1 MMDEHLNERAKAR
14 TWPADDRAWMTLADA
29 SRITA
34 TDSAPMSRKRVLL
47 PLVLGAVLVL
57 LLVGLSGSV
66 AARRLAERE
75 SVNDAAKS
83 AGLLADAVVQPALRD
98 SLISGDPKAF
108 ATMDRAV
115 HKYVLGHLSRRVKI
129 WTPQGKVIYSD
140 DPRLV
145 GRTWTLG
152 QEERNVF
159 THPKTH
165 AEVSD
170 LSRPENKFERGQG
183 KLLEVYRPVWTP
195 AGKPLLF
202 ETYAPYDGVIS
213 RAGQIWRGFAGITLT
228 SLVALIVLM
237 VPVVWRLVTKV
248 RHSQQQREAL
258 LERAV
263 EASTDE
269 RRRIAGNLHDGVIQ
283 DLAGASMTVSSAA
296 ARASAVDQDALA
308 SQLRDASAT
317 VRRGITAMRSLVVD
331 IYPPNLETAGLVAA
345 LDDLV
350 VSLGSRDIEVLMDV
364 DPNAG
369 AGLGVVEERLIY
381 RVAHECLLNAM
392 RHSQARSVTLCVR
405 RDADATV
412 LEVSDD
418 GVGFEPTQVRANPAH
433 GHFGLRVLGD
443 LAREAGADL
452 GVASAPGQGTR
463 WHLRVPDPTAPAR
476 VRDRPHY
483 ALAYAGSGPGPDGRS
498 DDGEG
503 LLAHAFARQSA
514 QEVLEPHPGVLR
526 FRGRPGRLLGT
537 PDVDEHR
544 PAGS

>member
-1 MMDEHLNERAKAR
+1 
-14 TWPADDRAWMTLADA
+14 MTLADA
-29 SRITA
+29 SRARSTDTA
-34 TDSAPMSRKRVLL
+34 QTSRKRVLI
-47 PLVLGAVLVL
+47 PLAVGALVVL

-66 AARRLAERE
+66 AARRLAEKE
-75 SVNDAAKS
+75 SVIDAAKS

-98 SLISGDPKAF
+98 NLASGDPRAF
-108 ATMDRAV
+108 AIMDKAVRA
-115 HKYVLGHLSRRVKI
+115 YVLGSSSRRVKI
-129 WTPQGKVIYSD
+129 WTPQGKIVYSD
-140 DPRLV
+140 EPALV
-145 GRTWTLG
+145 GKKFPLG
-152 QEERNVF
+152 AEERDVF

-170 LSRPENKFERGQG
+170 VDRPENTYERGRG

-195 AGKPLLF
+195 SGDPLLF
-202 ETYAPYDGVIS
+202 ETYAPYVGVTA
-213 RAGQIWRGFAGITLT
+213 RASQIWRGFAGITLS
-228 SLVALIVLM
+228 SLLALIVLM

-248 RHSQQQREAL
+248 RQSQQQREDL

-296 ARASAVDQDALA
+296 TRAEAVNQDALA
-308 SQLRDASAT
+308 TQLREASAT

-350 VSLGSRDIEVLMDV
+350 VSVGARDIEVHMDL
-364 DPNAG
+364 DADGG

-392 RHSQARSVTLCVR
+392 RHSQARSVTVSLR
-405 RDADATV
+405 RHAGATT

-418 GVGFEPTQVRANPAH
+418 GVGFEPAQVRANPVH

-452 GVASAPGQGTR
+452 RVASAPGKGTR
-463 WHLRVPDPTAPAR
+463 WYLRVPNTGAA
-476 VRDRPHY
+476 
-483 ALAYAGSGPGPDGRS
+483 AGSAERLRVDVPGASPDGRPDDRPGGEA
-498 DDGEG
+498 DDGG
-503 LLAHAFARQSA
+503 LLAHAFARQA
-514 QEVLEPHPGVLR
+514 AEEVLQPHSGAVR
-526 FRGRPGRLLGT
+526 FLARPGRLLGKT
-537 PDVDEHR
+537 DSTGRRNGR
-544 PAGS
+544 P

>member
-1 MMDEHLNERAKAR
+1 
-14 TWPADDRAWMTLADA
+14 
-29 SRITA
+29 
-34 TDSAPMSRKRVLL
+34 MSRKRVLI
-47 PLVLGAVLVL
+47 PLVLGALLVL

-98 SLISGDPKAF
+98 NLASGDPKAF
-108 ATMDRAV
+108 AIMDRAV
-115 HKYVLGHLSRRVKI
+115 HKYVLGSSSRRVKI
-129 WTPQGKVIYSD
+129 WTPEGRIVYSD
-140 DPRLV
+140 EPRLLN
-145 GRTWTLG
+145 RKFPLG
-152 QEERNVF
+152 EEERGVF
-159 THPKTH
+159 TRPKTH

-170 LSRPENKFERGQG
+170 LGRPENTYERGQG

-202 ETYAPYDGVIS
+202 ETYAPYDGVTS
-213 RAGQIWRGFAGITLT
+213 RAGQIWRGFAGITLS

-248 RHSQQQREAL
+248 RQSQQQREAL

-283 DLAGASMTVSSAA
+283 DLAGASLTVSSAA
-296 ARASAVDQDALA
+296 TRAAAVDQDELA
-308 SQLRDASAT
+308 TRLREASAT

-350 VSLGSRDIEVLMDV
+350 VSLGSRDIEVLIDL
-364 DPNAG
+364 DPDAD

-392 RHSQARSVTLCVR
+392 RHSQARSVTLSLR
-405 RDADATV
+405 GHEGATV

-418 GVGFEPTQVRANPAH
+418 GVGFEPALVRANPAH

-452 GVASAPGQGTR
+452 RVASAPGEGTR
-463 WHLRVPDPTAPAR
+463 WCLRVPERGAPAASPAR
-476 VRDRPHY
+476 SRY
-483 ALAYAGSGPGPDGRS
+483 ALFYARQAGAADKGSVVSTGSTGGGPDDWS
-498 DDGEG
+498 DDAEG
-503 LLAHAFARQSA
+503 LLAHAFAHQSA
-514 QEVLEPHPGVLR
+514 EEVLEPQPGASR
-526 FRGRPGRLLGT
+526 FLSRPGRLLGMGDGT
-537 PDVDEHR
+537 RHR
-544 PAGS
+544 PGRP